1 MPAFDC
7 AANRWVGVKVKM
19 PPERKQGI
27 GNVCTS
33 IAWDARRGLVW
44 VGNAAWDGNVYA
56 LRLDP
61 SKLEVTPL
69 KDLVSEAT
77 IADRN

>member
-1 MPAFDC
+1 MPL
-7 AANRWVGVKVKM
+7 
-19 PPERKQGI
+19 ERKQGL

-33 IAWDARRGLVW
+33 IAYDAKRGLVW

-56 LRLDP
+56 LKLDTA
-61 SKLEVTPL
+61 KTEVTPL

-77 IADRN
+77 IAERH